1 MTENQIAKCRQRL
14 ERFLLD
20 LLEPIGRSERRHW
33 GELYVRGLLQNGE
46 RKSIEPMAAR
56 LPDGNVQAMQQFVGQ
71 SPWEW
76 QEVWARLGKR
86 MTAELE
92 PDSAWVVDDTG
103 FPKQG
108 EDSVGVDRQYSGT
121 LGKTGNCQVA
131 VSLHHAGE
139 QGNAVLGWR
148 LYLPETWAKD
158 RERRQAAGVPEGVV
172 FKKKWE
178 LALDLID
185 PVRAWGV
192 PDRIVLA
199 DGGYGEATEFRDALE
214 ERGLRYAVGISP
226 QVGVW
231 IKAPKIKVPEYS
243 GRGAPPKKWD
253 YGDQRPSSVKEVAQ
267 KAKGWKKVRWREG
280 TKGWLESRFLALRVQ
295 PSHGFVDGDP
305 PHKEIW
311 LLVEWPEAE
320 KEPIKYFFC
329 DLLLVAAGEGAI
341 LADQISPALRP
352 AFPSSGIISER
363 SSPSR
368 VRFAAPNNGAPLTAP
383 GRSENP
389 LLIRGKGSFGTAHLT
404 GDHFAAKLV
413 PFFAATDYLSASYT
427 LRRLVRIAK
436 CRWKIEQDYH
446 QLKEE
451 LGLDHYEGRSWNGW
465 HHHVTMVMLAHSFL
479 TLETLRSKKN
489 FWVDPA
495 EDPA

>member
-1 MTENQIAKCRQRL
+1 MAAGPVLLAGMNRTYTPSLPPGVLPRL
-14 ERFLLD
+14 EAYAD
-20 LLEPIGRSERRHW
+20 LFRSDFPRARQADW
-33 GELYVRGLLQNGE
+33 SLVSLRGLLQDGE

-76 QEVWARLGKR
+76 EGVWARLGKR

-108 EDSVGVDRQYSGT
+108 DESVGVDRQYSGT
-121 LGKTGNCQVA
+121 LGKTGSCQVA
-131 VSLHHAGE
+131 VSLHHVGE

-148 LYLPETWAKD
+148 LYLPETWTKD
-158 RERRQAAGVPEGVV
+158 EARRQAAGIPEEVV

-185 PVRAWGV
+185 QVRGWEVA
-192 PDRIVLA
+192 DRIVLA
-199 DGGYGEATEFRDALE
+199 DAGYGEATEFRDALE
-214 ERGLRYAVGISP
+214 KRNLRYAVGIAP
-226 QVGVW
+226 TVGVW
-231 IKAPKIKVPEYS
+231 SKPPKIKVPEYS
-243 GRGAPPKKWD
+243 GRGARPKNWD
-253 YGDQRPSSVKEVAQ
+253 YGEQRPSSVKDGAL

-280 TKGWLESRFLALRVQ
+280 SKGWLESRFLAMRVQ
-295 PSHGFVDGDP
+295 PSHGFVHGDP

-311 LLVEWPEAE
+311 LLVEWPEQE
-320 KEPIKYFFC
+320 KEPTKYFFC
-329 DLLLVAAGEGAI
+329 DL
-341 LADQISPALRP
+341 P
-352 AFPSSGIISER
+352 
-363 SSPSR
+363 
-368 VRFAAPNNGAPLTAP
+368 
-383 GRSENP
+383 
-389 LLIRGKGSFGTAHLT
+389 
-404 GDHFAAKLV
+404 
-413 PFFAATDYLSASYT
+413 ASYT

-465 HHHVTMVMLAHSFL
+465 HHHVTLVMLAHAFL

-495 EDPA
+495 EDAA